1 MKLQFKHQKFQAD
14 AAKAVVDVFAGQP
27 YLTPTY
33 MIDRGYEKIEADGVK
48 SSQIAIKE
56 EEDFTGW
63 RNERI
68 VPELSDKLI
77 LEHLQKV
84 QRTNQLKPSDK
95 LEGRY
100 NLTIEMETGVGKTY
114 TYIKTM
120 YELNKHYGWSKFIV
134 VVPSIAIREGVYKS
148 FQVTQE
154 HFAEEYGKKIR
165 FFIYSSKNL
174 EEIATFASDS
184 SINVMIINMQAF
196 NKSVDANEKLESG
209 KRADKNSAIIFRKLD
224 SFRSRRPIDVIAK
237 TNPILIIDEPQ
248 SVEGAATKKN
258 LKLFCPLLTLRYSA
272 THKSDSIYNMVYR
285 LDAMEAYNKRL
296 VKKIAVKGITES
308 GSTATEGFVYLESI
322 NVSKEKNPTA
332 SIQFD
337 CKGAKGI
344 RQKNVTVGIGYNLY
358 DNSGNLDEY
367 KVGFVVKSIDGRDNS
382 VEFLNGI
389 KIFAGDVIGKVSE
402 DQLRRIQI
410 RETILS
416 HLERERQLFHKG
428 IKVLSLFFIDE
439 VAKYKQYDEAGH
451 PFNGIY
457 ADMFEEE
464 YNDIIG
470 SMQLRAGDDDYIRYL
485 DAISA
490 HDTHA
495 GYFSVDKKGKMTD
508 SKLSDKK
515 QGTSDDIDAYD
526 LIMKNKELLLDRDPK
541 KSPVRFI
548 FSHSAL
554 REGWDNP
561 NVFQICTLKQSS
573 SEVRKRQEVG
583 RGLRLCVNQDGE
595 RMDANVLGN
604 DVQSI
609 NVLTVIASESYDSF
623 AKGLQTEL
631 ADAVAGRPVAV
642 TADLFKDKVIVDA
655 GGKEQV
661 VDGDTAQAI
670 YFDLIV
676 NGYID
681 KKGVLTDKY
690 YADKANGAIQVA
702 EEVADSRDSVI
713 NILDSVYD
721 SRAMQPENARDKN
734 VELQVDPD
742 KLAMPEFKALWK
754 RISPKSVYV
763 VDFDTD
769 ELVNKAIASI
779 NRNLHVPK
787 IFFKVE
793 TGAMDE
799 IKSKDSLLDGSAFS
813 KSKSST
819 YDSSKQIR
827 VGSSVKYDLIGKL
840 VGETGLTRK
849 AVVAILTGIE
859 KAVFEQFKFNPEEF
873 IIKAAALIN
882 DEKATA
888 IIQHITY
895 NVLDEH
901 YDTDIFTEPTIKG
914 KLGTNAMKAQ
924 RHLYDH
930 IVYDSTNERDFAADL
945 DTNTDVAVYVK
956 LPDSFYIAT
965 PVGHY
970 NPDWAIA
977 FYEGT
982 VKHIYFVAETKGS
995 MSSMQLRL
1003 IEESKIHCARE
1014 HFKAISNGN
1023 VVYDVVDS
1031 YQALMDKVMR

>member
-33 MIDRGYEKIEADGVK
+33 MMDRGYGQQTMTDDA
-48 SSQIAIKE
+48 
-56 EEDFTGW
+56 DFTGW

-84 QRTNQLKPSDK
+84 QRTNQIKPSEK

-165 FFIYSSKNL
+165 FFIYNSAQL
-174 EEIATFASDS
+174 TEIDRFASDS
-184 SINVMIINMQAF
+184 AINVMIINVQAF

-209 KRADKNSAIIFRKLD
+209 KRADKNAAIIFRKLD
-224 SFRSRRPIDVIAK
+224 NFRSRRPIDIIAK

-248 SVEGAATKKN
+248 SVEGPAAKKN
-258 LKLFCPLLTLRYSA
+258 LKLFSPLLTLRYSA
-272 THKSDSIYNMVYR
+272 THKADSIYNMVYR

-308 GSTATEGFVYLESI
+308 GSTATDGFVYLESI
-322 NVSKEKNPTA
+322 NLSKADPTA
-332 SIQFD
+332 TIQFD
-337 CKGAKGI
+337 CKGASGI
-344 RQKNVTVGIGYNLY
+344 RKKTATVGIGYNLY

-382 VEFLNGI
+382 VEFLNGV

-402 DQLRRIQI
+402 DQLRRIQV

-464 YNDIIG
+464 YNDILS
-470 SMQLRAGDDDYIRYL
+470 SMQREIGDEDYIRYL

-515 QGTSDDIDAYD
+515 EGTSDDIDAYD

-642 TADLFKDKVIVDA
+642 TADLFKGKVIVDA
-655 GGKEQV
+655 RGNEQV
-661 VDGDTAQAI
+661 VDSDIAQAI
-670 YFDLIV
+670 FEDLIA
-676 NGYID
+676 NGYV
-681 KKGVLTDKY
+681 KRGVLTDKY

-713 NILDSVYD
+713 KILDSVYD

-859 KAVFEQFKFNPEEF
+859 KSVFEQFKFNPEEF
-873 IIKAAALIN
+873 IIKVAALIN

-1031 YQALMDKVMR
+1031 YQTLLERVMK